1 MKNARL
7 LFLICLLMGLSAR
20 VFYQNSKDTLYLK
33 RNVLNEWRFY
43 QNGKTLSFKEVKKLC
58 LNKANTKEPIH
69 TIQRIRWLRY
79 PEAIVTG
86 VTCGLG
92 LSGLL
97 IGNPN
102 APIIPYV
109 LSASGILGLANALR
123 EQKTLDKEKAMLVKL
138 YNESK

>member
-1 MKNARL
+1 MVY
-7 LFLICLLMGLSAR
+7 S
-20 VFYQNSKDTLYLK
+20 QNPADSLYLK

-58 LNKANTKEPIH
+58 LNKAAAKEPIH
-69 TIQRIRWLRY
+69 NIQRIRWLRY
-79 PEAIVTG
+79 PEAVVTG
-86 VTCGLG
+86 VTCGLA

-109 LSASGILGLANALR
+109 LGASGVMGIINATHM
-123 EQKTLDKEKAMLVKL
+123 QNTLDKEKAVLVKA